1 MASSENI
8 IQSLIAKNRSG
19 INSGIAS
26 LCSANIYVIKAALRF
41 AKENNIPLL
50 IEATSNQV
58 NQFGGYTGYT
68 PQDFKE
74 LVFQCAANE
83 QFPAEKVIL
92 GGDHLGPNAWQDKNS
107 HEALLKSENLV
118 AAYVAAGFSKIHLDA
133 SMKCADD
140 GKLEEPLSPEIIAE
154 RTARLC
160 KAAESSYDNTK
171 AMSHKPNY
179 IIGTDVPIPGGMQ
192 EEHSS
197 VRITTAAEV
206 EETVAL
212 TRKAFEKYN
221 LHDAWERVIGVVVQ
235 PGVEFGDTTVL
246 EYEPE
251 KTKELVSAVLQY
263 DNIVYEAHSTD
274 YQTKESLRRM
284 VQDHFA
290 ILKVGP
296 WLTYAFREAIFA
308 LATIEKELFLGI
320 QNMQLSR
327 IHEILESRMNENPIY
342 WKKYYT
348 GNPQKISFSK
358 KYSYSDRVRY
368 YWTDKVIDTALTHL
382 LSNLTSTSI
391 PLTLLS
397 QYLPDEYDALR
408 EGRIANNPQELI
420 YSKISHVLQ
429 TYHYATTE
437 VIS

>member
-1 MASSENI
+1 MASFENKIQTI
-8 IQSLIAKNRSG
+8 IEKNRNG

-26 LCSANIYVIKAALRF
+26 LCSANTFVINAALRF
-41 AKENNIPLL
+41 AKEHNTPLL

-83 QFPAEKVIL
+83 KFPAENIIL

-107 HEALLKSENLV
+107 DEALLKAENLV

-140 GKLEEPLSPEIIAE
+140 GDLNKPLSPAIIAE

-160 KAAESSYDNTK
+160 KAAEISYEKTK
-171 AMSHKPNY
+171 VVTHKPNY

-192 EEHSS
+192 EEHNS

-206 EETVAL
+206 EETVSL
-212 TRKAFEKYN
+212 TRKAFEKYD
-221 LHDAWERVIGVVVQ
+221 LQDAWERVIGVVVQ

-246 EYEPE
+246 EYAPE
-251 KTKELVSAVLQY
+251 KTKELVSAILQY

-274 YQTKESLRRM
+274 YQTKESLRHM
-284 VQDHFA
+284 VKDHFA

-308 LATIEKELFLGI
+308 LAAIEKELFLGK

-348 GNPQKISFSK
+348 GNAQKVNFSK

-368 YWTDKVIDTALTHL
+368 YWTDKVISTALTHL
-382 LSNLTSTSI
+382 LTNLNSSSI

-397 QYLPDEYDALR
+397 QFLPDEYDALR
-408 EGRIANNPQELI
+408 EGRIANNPQALI
-420 YSKISHVLQ
+420 FSKISHVLQ
-429 TYHYATTE
+429 IYHHATTE